1 MRNFV
6 GNGVMLPRE
15 PGAAKCVDKIPGRS
29 AEKIRI
35 FLEAR
40 EKAAKPVRTRYGLL
54 RCHSS
59 YLLL

>member
-15 PGAAKCVDKIPGRS
+15 PGTAKCVDKIPGRS

-54 RCHSS
+54 
-59 YLLL
+59 

>member
-35 FLEAR
+35 FLEASVPQ
-40 EKAAKPVRTRYGLL
+40 PV
-54 RCHSS
+54 S
-59 YLLL
+59 